1 MTTFTFSSRVP
12 HPVED
17 VFAWHARPGALT
29 RLTPAWTG
37 SVVEE
42 SSPPLQDGTRS
53 RLRVAVP
60 GSYGLASVPWT
71 AEHHGFVPGREFR
84 DRMVKGPL
92 ASWEHHHRFDDD
104 GHGGTLVTD
113 TVEYAT
119 LPGSRAFGDRLMSR
133 SLGRQFETRSRRLAA
148 DLDLHSRYPGRPLTV
163 AVTGASGTIGV
174 QLAALLGT
182 GGHTVLRL
190 VRRAARTPL
199 EISWDPEAG
208 ELDPAA
214 LRGVDVVVNLAG
226 RSIGGR
232 LTDAAKEQIHDSRVL
247 GTRLLVRAL
256 TALGD
261 EAPSALINGSAI
273 GYYGADT
280 HGETVTEKSPPG
292 DDFLAE
298 VCTEWERAAQDAE
311 AIGTRVV
318 TVRTG
323 VVQSP
328 AGGALKAQ
336 LPLFLAGLGGRL
348 GSGEQWL
355 SWISLDDAVGLFAHA
370 VLSPG
375 LHGPLNAV
383 APMPVTGRDYA
394 RTLGKVL
401 GRPALLPTP
410 GFGPK
415 LVLGSEGAELM
426 ALADQ
431 RVSADRAIDRGYRFR
446 HPDLG
451 SALREEL
458 GRF

>member
-1 MTTFTFSSRVP
+1 MTTFVFSSRVP

-17 VFAWHARPGALT
+17 VFAWHTRPGALT

-42 SSPPLQDGTRS
+42 SSPPLRDGARS

-71 AEHHGFVPGREFR
+71 AEHHGFVAGQEFR

-92 ASWEHHHRFDDD
+92 AAWEHHHRFDDD
-104 GHGGTLVTD
+104 GLGGTVVTD
-113 TVEYAT
+113 TVEFRA
-119 LPGSRAFGDRLMSR
+119 LPGSRQFGDRLMDSA
-133 SLGRQFETRSRRLAA
+133 LNRQFEARSRRLDA
-148 DLDLHSRYPGRPLTV
+148 DLEFHAGHPGRTLTV
-163 AVTGASGTIGV
+163 AITGASGTIGT

-182 GGHTVLRL
+182 GGHTVLRF
-190 VRRAARTPL
+190 VRREARSPL
-199 EISWDPEAG
+199 EISWDPRAG
-208 ELDPAA
+208 ELDPDA

-226 RSIGGR
+226 RGIGGR
-232 LTDAAKEQIHDSRVL
+232 LTDTAKEEIYDSRVL
-247 GTRLLVRAL
+247 GTRLLVRAMA
-256 TALGD
+256 ALGTD
-261 EAPSALINGSAI
+261 GPSTLVSGSAI

-298 VCTEWERAAQDAE
+298 VCVAWERAAQDAE
-311 AIGTRVV
+311 AAGTRVV

-323 VVQSP
+323 VAQTP

-348 GSGEQWL
+348 GSGRQWL
-355 SWISLDDAVGLFAHA
+355 SWISLDDVVGLFAHA

-375 LHGPLNAV
+375 LHGPVNAV

-401 GRPALLPTP
+401 GRPALVPAP

-415 LVLGSEGAELM
+415 LLLGAEGAELM

-458 GRF
+458 GRL

>member
-84 DRMVKGPL
+84 DRMLKGPL
-92 ASWEHHHRFDDD
+92 ASWEHHHRFADD
-104 GHGGTLVTD
+104 GHEGTVVTD
-113 TVEYAT
+113 TVEYSA
-119 LPGSRAFGDRLMSR
+119 LPGDRAFGDRLMGPA
-133 SLGRQFETRSRRLAA
+133 LGRQFEARARRLAA
-148 DLDLHSRYPGRPLTV
+148 DLEFHARHPGRPLTV
-163 AVTGASGTIGV
+163 AVTGASGTIGT
-174 QLAALLGT
+174 QLSALLGT
-182 GGHTVLRL
+182 GGHTVRRF
-190 VRRAARTPL
+190 VRREARTPL

-208 ELDPAA
+208 VLDPAA
-214 LRGVDVVVNLAG
+214 LQGVDVVVNLAG

-232 LTDAAKEQIHDSRVL
+232 LTRSAKEQIRDSRVL
-247 GTRLLVRAL
+247 GTDLIVRAL

-261 EAPSALINGSAI
+261 DAPSALVNASAV

-280 HGETVTEKSPPG
+280 NGRTVTEKSEPG
-292 DDFLAE
+292 EDFLAG
-298 VCTEWERAAQDAE
+298 VCSAWEQAAQRAE
-311 AIGTRVV
+311 ATGTRVV

-348 GSGEQWL
+348 GSGHQWL

-415 LVLGSEGAELM
+415 LVLGAEGAELM

>member
-1 MTTFTFSSRVP
+1 MTTFTNTTRVP

-17 VFAWHARPGALT
+17 VFGWHARPGALT
-29 RLTPAWTG
+29 RLTPAWAG

-42 SSPPLQDGTRS
+42 SSPPLRDGTRS
-53 RLRVAVP
+53 RLRIAVP

-71 AEHHGFVPGREFR
+71 AEHHGYVPDREFR
-84 DRMVKGPL
+84 DRMVRGPL
-92 ASWEHHHRFDDD
+92 ASWEHRHRFDDD
-104 GHGGTLVTD
+104 GNGGTVVTD
-113 TVEYAT
+113 TIQYAA
-119 LPGSRAFGDRLMSR
+119 LPGRRQFGDRFMASTLA
-133 SLGRQFETRSRRLAA
+133 RQFEARSRRLLT
-148 DLDLHSRYPGRPLTV
+148 DLEFHARYSSRPLTV
-163 AVTGASGTIGV
+163 AVTGASGTIGS
-174 QLAALLGT
+174 QLAALLST

-190 VRRAARTPL
+190 VRRPARTPG
-199 EISWDPEAG
+199 EISWDPRTG
-208 ELDPAA
+208 ELDAAA

-232 LTDAAKEQIHDSRVL
+232 LTDRAKEEIHDSRVR
-247 GTRLLVRAL
+247 GTRLLVRAIAEL
-256 TALGD
+256 GEDAPAALV
-261 EAPSALINGSAI
+261 SASAI

-280 HGETVTEKSPPG
+280 HGETVTEKSSPG
-292 DDFLAE
+292 DDFLAR
-298 VCTEWERAAQDAE
+298 VCVAWEEAAQE
-311 AIGTRVV
+311 AQASGTRVV
-318 TVRTG
+318 VVRTG
-323 VVQSP
+323 IVQTP

-348 GSGEQWL
+348 GSGTQWL
-355 SWISLDDAVGLFAHA
+355 SWISLDDVVGLFAHA
-370 VLSPG
+370 VLSPA
-375 LHGPLNAV
+375 LHGPVNAV
-383 APMPVTGRDYA
+383 APMPVTGGDYA

-415 LVLGSEGAELM
+415 LVLGSEGAQLM

-431 RVSADRAIDRGYRFR
+431 KVSADRAIDRGYRFR

>member
-12 HPVED
+12 HPVQD

-29 RLTPAWTG
+29 RLTPAWAG

-42 SSPPLQDGTRS
+42 SSPPLHNGTRS

-60 GSYGLASVPWT
+60 GSHGLASVPWT
-71 AEHHGFVPGREFR
+71 AEHHGLVPGREFR
-84 DRMVKGPL
+84 DRMVRGPL
-92 ASWEHHHRFDDD
+92 ASWEHRHRFDDD
-104 GHGGTLVTD
+104 GHGGTVVTD
-113 TVEYAT
+113 TVEYSA
-119 LPGSRAFGDRLMSR
+119 LPGERAFGDRLMGP
-133 SLGRQFETRSRRLAA
+133 SLGRQFEARARRLTT
-148 DLDLHSRYPGRPLTV
+148 DLEFHARYPGRPLTV
-163 AVTGASGTIGV
+163 ALTGASGTIGT
-174 QLAALLGT
+174 QLAALLST
-182 GGHTVLRL
+182 GGHTVRRF
-190 VRRAARTPL
+190 VRREARAAG

-208 ELDPAA
+208 VLDPGD

-232 LTDAAKEQIHDSRVL
+232 LTRAAKEQIRSSRVR
-247 GTRLLVRAL
+247 GTELIVRAL
-256 TALGD
+256 AALGD
-261 EAPSALINGSAI
+261 DAPAALVNASAI

-280 HGETVTEKSPPG
+280 HGQTVTEKSPPG
-292 DDFLAE
+292 GDFLAE
-298 VCTEWERAAQDAE
+298 VCTAWERAAQGAE
-311 AIGTRVV
+311 ATGTRVV

-323 VVQSP
+323 VVQTP

-348 GSGEQWL
+348 GSGDQWL

-370 VLSPG
+370 VLSAG
-375 LHGPLNAV
+375 LHGPVNGV

-415 LVLGSEGAELM
+415 LVLGAEGAELM

-431 RVSADRAIDRGYRFR
+431 QVSADRAIDRGYRFR

-458 GRF
+458 GRA